1 MSEMNT
7 IKKHKWIWIIGGLVL
22 VIGLVALIST
32 RTDSTATAEAD
43 MGETAVAFIGDLSES
58 ATASGQVVAQRE
70 AGLSLATSGVV
81 DQINIAVGDEVKAG
95 DALIQLDQAALE
107 RSVAAAER
115 DVIIAEAEQANL
127 LAGATDADIFAA
139 EAAVSSAQARLDD
152 SLDGPSAEQI
162 TASEATVKAA
172 QANMWSGSGQ
182 VQAANDVSEAD
193 ILAAEANLNAA
204 LEQQEAAHN
213 AWILLADCSV
223 NDSGVHECLPKDNS
237 QSETATQNVQTANA
251 QVAIAEARLAEL
263 RDPDA
268 NNVASSSAGLAGSS
282 AQYDAAVARH
292 EALLLGASESDIAA
306 AEAELA
312 SAQATLATLLAGP
325 SESSITIYETRLA
338 QAKTGL
344 QEASN
349 TLADATLT
357 APFDGIITAVNVSE
371 GELASGLVATI
382 VDGDSLEV
390 VLNVDE
396 IDVGSLALDQ
406 PAVVTMETWP
416 EVEIDS
422 FVSVIAPVASTSG
435 NGIVSYEVNL
445 SLQES
450 DLPILVGMTANAD
463 LVTANREDVLLV
475 PNAAIT
481 ADREN
486 GTFTVNLVR
495 IEADGTR
502 TTVPVEVAVG
512 LKDKN
517 YTQIIDGLVEGD
529 VVLVGTFEAPTQSFG
544 FGPGG

>member
-1 MSEMNT
+1 MNT
-7 IKKHKWIWIIGGLVL
+7 IKKHKWIWIIGGFALL
-22 VIGLVALIST
+22 IGLVALILS
-32 RTDSTATAEAD
+32 RPDSTAAAEAEIGD
-43 MGETAVAFIGDLSES
+43 TVVAFIGDLSES

-81 DQINIAVGDEVKAG
+81 DQINIAVGDVVEAG
-95 DALIQLDQAALE
+95 EALIHLDRSALE
-107 RSVAAAER
+107 RSVASAER
-115 DVIIAEAEQANL
+115 DVIIAEAELANL
-127 LAGATDADIFAA
+127 LAGTSDADVFAA
-139 EAAVSSAQARLDD
+139 EAAVLSAQARLDD
-152 SLDGPSAEQI
+152 LLDGPSVEEIA
-162 TASEATVKAA
+162 ASEANVKAA

-182 VQAANDVSEAD
+182 VQAANEVSEAD

-213 AWILLADCSV
+213 AWVRLADCGV
-223 NDSGVHECLPKDNS
+223 NESGVHECLPSDNP
-237 QSETATQNVQTANA
+237 QMDAANQNVQTAAA
-251 QVAIAEARLAEL
+251 QVAIAEARLEEL
-263 RDPDA
+263 RNPDA
-268 NNVASSSAGLAGSS
+268 NNVASSRAGLAGSS

-292 EALLLGASESDIAA
+292 EALLLGASESDSAA
-306 AEAELA
+306 AEADLA
-312 SAQATLATLLAGP
+312 NVQATLATLLAGP

-338 QAKTGL
+338 QAKTAL

-396 IDVGSLALDQ
+396 IDVGRLAPDQ
-406 PAVVTMETWP
+406 PAIVVMETWP
-416 EVEIDS
+416 EVEINS
-422 FVSVIAPVASTSG
+422 FVTAIAPVASTSG
-435 NGIVSYEVNL
+435 NGIVSYDVNL

-450 DLPILVGMTANAD
+450 DLPILVGMTANAE

-486 GTFTVNLVR
+486 GTFTVNLLR
-495 IEADGTR
+495 TEADGTR
-502 TTVPVEVAVG
+502 TTVPVEVTVG

>member
-1 MSEMNT
+1 MNLF
-7 IKKHKWIWIIGGLVL
+7 KKYKRIWIIGGLVL
-22 VIGLVALIST
+22 VIGLVALMFN
-32 RTDSTATAEAD
+32 RADSTATTEAD

-70 AGLSLATSGVV
+70 ARLSLPASGLV
-81 DQINIAVGDEVKAG
+81 DQIDIAVGDEVKAG
-95 DALIQLDQAALE
+95 DALIQLNQAALE
-107 RSVAAAER
+107 RSVASAER
-115 DVIIAEAEQANL
+115 DVIIAEAELVNL

-139 EAAVSSAQARLDD
+139 EAAESSSQARLDD
-152 SLDGPSAEQI
+152 LLDGPSAEQI
-162 TASEATVKAA
+162 AASEASVKAA

-213 AWILLADCSV
+213 TWVLMADCEV
-223 NDSGVHECLPKDNS
+223 NESGVHECLPSDKP
-237 QSETATQNVQTANA
+237 QMETVDLNVQAANA
-251 QVAIAEARLAEL
+251 QVAIAEARLVEL
-263 RDPDA
+263 RNPDA
-268 NNVASSSAGLAGSS
+268 NSVASSRAGLAGSS

-312 SAQATLATLLAGP
+312 NAQASLASLLAGP
-325 SESSITIYETRLA
+325 SETNITIYETRLA
-338 QAKTGL
+338 QAQTSL
-344 QEASN
+344 QGALNS
-349 TLADATLT
+349 LADATLT
-357 APFDGIITAVNVSE
+357 APFDGTITAVNVSE

-382 VDGDSLEV
+382 VDSGSLEV

-396 IDVGSLALDQ
+396 IDVGRLAVDQ

-422 FVSVIAPVASTSG
+422 FVSAISPVASTSG
-435 NGIVSYEVNL
+435 NGIVSYDVNL

-450 DLPILVGMTANAD
+450 ELPILVGMTANAD

-475 PNAAIT
+475 PNAAVK

-495 IEADGTR
+495 TEADGTK
-502 TTVPVEVAVG
+502 TIVPVEVNVG
-512 LKDKN
+512 LKDKD

-544 FGPGG
+544 FGRGG

>member
-1 MSEMNT
+1 MNT

-22 VIGLVALIST
+22 VIGLVALIFT
-32 RTDSTATAEAD
+32 RADSTATAEAD
-43 MGETAVAFIGDLSES
+43 MGEMAVAFIGDLSES
-58 ATASGQVVAQRE
+58 ATASGQVVAQRK

-81 DQINIAVGDEVKAG
+81 DRINIAVGDEVTAG
-95 DALIQLDQAALE
+95 HVLIQLDRTVLE
-107 RSVAAAER
+107 RSLASAEI
-115 DVIIAEAEQANL
+115 DVIIAEAELANL
-127 LAGATDADIFAA
+127 LAGAIDADIFAA
-139 EAAVSSAQARLDD
+139 EAAASSAQARHDD
-152 SLDGPSAEQI
+152 LLEGPSAEQI

-182 VQAANDVSEAD
+182 VQAANEVSEAD
-193 ILAAEANLNAA
+193 ILAAEANLKTA
-204 LEQQEAAHN
+204 LEQQEAAHS
-213 AWILLADCSV
+213 AWVLSADCSV
-223 NDSGVHECLPKDNS
+223 NDSGVHECLPKDNP

-251 QVAIAEARLAEL
+251 LVAIAGARLAEL
-263 RDPDA
+263 RDPNA
-268 NNVASSSAGLAGSS
+268 NNVASSRAGLAGSF

-306 AEAELA
+306 AEADLA
-312 SAQATLATLLAGP
+312 NVQATLATLLAGP

-338 QAKTGL
+338 QAKTSL
-344 QEASN
+344 QEALNS
-349 TLADATLT
+349 LADATLT
-357 APFDGIITAVNVSE
+357 APFDGTITAVNVSE

-396 IDVGSLALDQ
+396 IDVGSLAPDQ

-422 FVSVIAPVASTSG
+422 FVSAIAPVASTSG

-445 SLQES
+445 SLGGS

-495 IEADGTR
+495 TEADGTK
-502 TTVPVEVAVG
+502 TIVPVEVNVG
-512 LKDKN
+512 LKDKD

-544 FGPGG
+544 FGRGG